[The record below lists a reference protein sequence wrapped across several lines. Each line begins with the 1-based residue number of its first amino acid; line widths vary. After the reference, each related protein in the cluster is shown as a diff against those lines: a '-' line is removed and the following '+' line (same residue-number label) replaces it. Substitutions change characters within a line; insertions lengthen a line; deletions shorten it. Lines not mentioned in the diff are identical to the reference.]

1 MLGKEGCV
9 SAYGDLCGI
18 VLVVTGSFT
27 VLFQGWG
34 LCAFSRLGNQR
45 YLGLH
50 FTSCFFFHTVCAE
63 KAQAGFKLG
72 LLFSSPGDW

>member
-1 MLGKEGCV
+1 MLEKEGCV
-9 SAYGDLCGI
+9 SAHGDLCGI

-34 LCAFSRLGNQR
+34 LHAFSRLGSQR
-45 YLGLH
+45 YFGLH

-63 KAQAGFKLG
+63 KVQAGFKLG
-72 LLFSSPGDW
+72 LLFSPGDW